1 MPAAPVERLVNLLG
15 GCAHGDAGECGSSGS
30 RSAGRPP
37 LPLALPLPF
46 APACP
51 ARLSWP
57 LPAGLP
63 SSGGWPLPGR
73 TSAPDVTVGMT
84 GTAMV

>member
-30 RSAGRPP
+30 RSAGNR
-37 LPLALPLPF
+37 
-46 APACP
+46 
-51 ARLSWP
+51 P
-57 LPAGLP
+57 LPAVL
-63 SSGGWPLPGR
+63 PLPGR